1 MASNLSTIGFI
12 YADEE
17 AFRAAMTRYAADTML
32 QADCAAGSYGIWRGR
47 AGAEIWFHFGRG
59 DDGTTEI
66 FGLTPFFEGQSDIQL
81 KIVGPL
87 SRDGDTPFEGAFTG
101 WVNPGD
107 DGEGRYPLVF
117 DAVDF
122 ALNEASS
129 WPAVRRVR
137 LAGFAR
143 DVAAFSDEAAYY
155 ASRKNDDG
163 SDSPAFAAQA
173 FVPAGMFI
181 AAELDATNGATEGV
195 AASAPSSEA
204 LLTGRILEH
213 QSCINEATG
222 QPFVWLLVES
232 LEATFDIVADPA
244 VITGDIVDGGTIEAA
259 VWLFGRF
266 LD

>member
-17 AFRAAMTRYAADTML
+17 AFRTAMTRYAADTML
-32 QADCAAGSYGIWRGR
+32 QADFPAGSYGIWRAR
-47 AGAEIWFHFGRG
+47 AGAEIWFHFGKG

-81 KIVGPL
+81 KITGPI

-122 ALNEASS
+122 ALNETSA

-137 LAGFAR
+137 LVGFAR
-143 DVAAFSDEAAYY
+143 DVAAFGGEAAYY
-155 ASRKNDDG
+155 AARKTDNG

-173 FVPAGMFI
+173 FVPAGLFI
-181 AAELDATNGATEGV
+181 AAELDASNGEAEG
-195 AASAPSSEA
+195 AFPSAPSSEA
-204 LLTGRILEH
+204 LLTGRIVEH
-213 QSCINEATG
+213 QHCTNEATG
-222 QPFVWLLVES
+222 RPFVWLLVES
-232 LEATFDIVADPA
+232 LDATFDIVADPA
-244 VITGDIVDGGTIEAA
+244 VITGEIIDGGTIEAA